1 MSGAREEALWLEHR
15 GEKMLAI
22 LHRAGGVAN
31 NVGIVIVV
39 GGPQYRIGSHR
50 QFTLLARHL
59 AAAGFP
65 VLRFDYLGMGDSD
78 GAWRDFDAIDT
89 DISVAVDSL
98 MRQEPTLEGVVLW
111 GLCDAASA
119 NAFYAVNDNRVV
131 GQIALN
137 PWVRTSEGEA
147 QAFIRHYYLQRLLDP
162 ALWRKIV
169 RLEFDLFGSL
179 RDFLGKLRHSRADGG
194 SQTVDTSR
202 PLPERVRESQ
212 MRFAGPTLL
221 ILSGND
227 LTAREYEDR
236 VSEDPDWQAWM
247 ETPPVEVRR
256 LDEADHT
263 FSRAAWRDQVAAWCG
278 DWLQRLSATR
288 NRARNDATAD

>member
-1 MSGAREEALWLEHR
+1 MSGSTEEALWLDHD
-15 GEKMLAI
+15 GEQMLGI
-22 LHRAGGVAN
+22 LHRATGASQPIGV
-31 NVGIVIVV
+31 VIVV

-50 QFTLLARHL
+50 QFTLLARDL

-78 GAWRDFDAIDT
+78 GAWRDFDAIRA
-89 DISVAVDSL
+89 DIGIAVDNL
-98 MRQEPTLEGVVLW
+98 MQHEPGLAGVVLW

-119 NAFYAVNDNRVV
+119 NAFYAVHDRRVV

-162 ALWRKIV
+162 ALWRKIA
-169 RLEFDLFGSL
+169 RLEFDLVGSL
-179 RDFLGKLRHSRADGG
+179 RDFIGKLRHSHSD
-194 SQTVDTSR
+194 SKDVVTDSNR
-202 PLPERVRESQ
+202 PLPERVRDSQ
-212 MRFAGPTLL
+212 IQFSGPTLL

-236 VSEDPDWQAWM
+236 VGEDAAWRAWLQSP
-247 ETPPVEVRR
+247 TVQVQR
-256 LDEADHT
+256 LEEADHT

-278 DWLQRLSATR
+278 DWLRSR
-288 NRARNDATAD
+288 SDR

>member
-1 MSGAREEALWLEHR
+1 MKPSVEEALWLDHH
-15 GEKMLAI
+15 GEQMLGI
-22 LHRAGGVAN
+22 LHRAASPPRDTGV
-31 NVGIVIVV
+31 VIVV

-50 QFTLLARHL
+50 QFTLLARDL
-59 AAAGFP
+59 AAAGVP

-78 GAWRDFDAIDT
+78 GPSRDFEAIDA
-89 DISVAVDSL
+89 DIGIAIDSL
-98 MRQEPTLEGVVLW
+98 MQKEPALTGVVLW

-119 NAFYAVNDNRVV
+119 NAFYAVNDRRVV

-147 QAFIRHYYLQRLLDP
+147 QAFIKHYYLQRLLDP
-162 ALWRKIV
+162 ALWRKIA
-169 RLEFDLFGSL
+169 RFEFDLVGSV
-179 RDFLGKLRHSRADGG
+179 RDFFGKLRHSRPDGAERTAD
-194 SQTVDTSR
+194 SSR

-236 VSEDPDWQAWM
+236 VAEDAAWQAW
-247 ETPPVEVRR
+247 TNSPSVELRR
-256 LDEADHT
+256 LDDADHT
-263 FSRAAWRDQVAAWCG
+263 FSRAAWRDQVAAWCR
-278 DWLQRLSATR
+278 DWLQGLSGP
-288 NRARNDATAD
+288 

>member
-1 MSGAREEALWLEHR
+1 MSGLTEEALWLDHH
-15 GEKMLAI
+15 GEQMLGI
-22 LHRAGGVAN
+22 LHRANGEPGRTGV
-31 NVGIVIVV
+31 VIVV
-39 GGPQYRIGSHR
+39 GGPQYRVGSHR
-50 QFTLLARHL
+50 QFTLLARDL

-78 GAWRDFDAIDT
+78 GAWRDFEAIDA
-89 DISVAVDSL
+89 DIGIAVDTL
-98 MRQEPTLEGVVLW
+98 MQQEPTLTGVVLW

-119 NAFYAVNDNRVV
+119 NAFYAVHDSRVI
-131 GQIALN
+131 GQVALN

-162 ALWRKIV
+162 ALWRKIA
-169 RLEFDLFGSL
+169 RLEFDLVGSL
-179 RDFLGKLRHSRADGG
+179 RDFIGKLRHSRPDEGGRVAGPAAD
-194 SQTVDTSR
+194 SNR

-212 MRFAGPTLL
+212 IGFGGRTLL

-236 VSEDPDWQAWM
+236 VGENPAWQAW
-247 ETPPVEVRR
+247 TRASSVELHR

-263 FSRAAWRDQVAAWCG
+263 FSRAVWRDQVAAWCR
-278 DWLQRLSATR
+278 DWLREMPSR
-288 NRARNDATAD
+288 